1 MTERIAKL
9 KAYLENRE
17 HRVNRR
23 KLTEEELAVILP
35 QIRNRDLTYMQ
46 RHTLRLKLFL
56 ETETPVLLPYT
67 QVYGLRTIEYFPDI
81 YSPEELEE
89 IKTTHYVH
97 EKGKVTNLSWAVK
110 SVLTEGLEGR
120 RSRLLNGKRED
131 EEFVTLAGETI
142 DIVEQFAD
150 RYAEAITAAGNAE
163 AGAALSRA
171 IRTGAKTMSE
181 AFQVFRI
188 LHFAVWASDCYHNT
202 VGRFDQW
209 LLPFYRHDIENGI
222 ETQESALEKIEDFF
236 LSFNWDSDL
245 YYSLAWGDNGQ
256 SLVLGGLLRDGSSG
270 INELT
275 KLALIAAREV
285 RQIDPKINLRVDKNT
300 PIELFELGTEL
311 TKIGLGFP
319 QYANDDV
326 VIPCLE
332 YWGYAPEDA
341 RNYAIAACWEFI
353 VPENA
358 MDIPNINGVP
368 MAEIIRNVIVEKLDT
383 CDSLD
388 ALMEH
393 VRAAVTERAQT
404 MASVVKNLHLE
415 PAPLLSLLMGDCAD
429 NGRDI
434 SAGARYNNIGF
445 HGTGLSCAA
454 DQLAAVDSMIFRTG
468 RITKERLL
476 TGIDN
481 NFENDKEL
489 KWLLRHEADKMGRD
503 DAANEI
509 GNQLLHIF
517 ADAVQGLQNER
528 GGIVRAGTG
537 SAMYYVWHS
546 QHLPATADGRAAG
559 EYLPANFSP
568 SLFLTKAGPLSALL
582 GFSSDALKRT
592 SNGGPMTLELHDSVF
607 KDEQSVSKVA
617 QLVRAYILAGGHQL
631 QLNAVNAEKLRAAQL
646 EPEKHQDLIVR
657 VWGWSGHF
665 VELDKCYQDQV
676 LSRVEYK
683 ELS

>member
-1 MTERIAKL
+1 MTERIARM

-17 HRVNRR
+17 HRKFRR
-23 KLTEEELAVILP
+23 KLTEEELSVILP
-35 QIRNRDLTYMQ
+35 QIRNRDLSYMQ

-56 ETETPVLLPYT
+56 EAETPVLLPDT
-67 QVYGLRTIEYFPDI
+67 QVFGLRTIEYFPDI

-89 IKTTHYVH
+89 IKKTHYVH
-97 EKGKVTNLSWAVK
+97 EKGKVTNLSWAVET
-110 SVLTEGLEGR
+110 VLTEGLEGR
-120 RSRLLNGKRED
+120 RRRLLNGARAD
-131 EEFVTLAGETI
+131 AEFVRLASETI
-142 DIVEQFAD
+142 DIVEAFAD
-150 RYAEAITAAGNAE
+150 RYAEKMQQSGFAE
-163 AGAALSRA
+163 AAAALSRA
-171 IRTGAKTMSE
+171 IRTGAETMAE

-209 LLPFYRHDIENGI
+209 LLPFYRHDLEKGI
-222 ETQESALEKIEDFF
+222 ETKESALEKIEDFF

-256 SLVLGGLLRDGSSG
+256 SLVLGGLLKDGKNG

-275 KLALIAAREV
+275 EMALVAAREV

-300 PIELFELGTEL
+300 PIALYELATEL

-358 MDIPNINGVP
+358 MDIPNVNGVP
-368 MAEIIRNVIVEKLDT
+368 MAEIVHQVITENLNN

-388 ALMEH
+388 ELMEH
-393 VRAAVTERAQT
+393 VRAAIRTRAVS
-404 MASVVKNLHLE
+404 MASVFKNLHLE
-415 PAPLLSLLMGDCAD
+415 PAPLLSLLMGNCAD
-429 NGRDI
+429 EGRDI
-434 SAGARYNNIGF
+434 SAGAKYNNIGF

-468 RITKERLL
+468 RISKERLL
-476 TGIDN
+476 TGLAG

-489 KWLLRHEADKMGRD
+489 KWLLRNEADKMGRD
-503 DAANEI
+503 DTANAI
-509 GNQLLHIF
+509 GNRLLHFF
-517 ADAVQGLQNER
+517 ADAVQDLKNER

-546 QHLPATADGRAAG
+546 ENLPATADGRGAG
-559 EYLPANFSP
+559 EFLPANFSP
-568 SLFLTKAGPLSALL
+568 SLFLTKAGPLSVLL
-582 GFSSDALKRT
+582 GFSPDALKRT

-607 KDEQSVSKVA
+607 RDEQSVGKVA
-617 QLVRAYILAGGHQL
+617 RLVQAYILAGGHQL
-631 QLNAVNAEKLRAAQL
+631 QLNAVNAEKLRAAQR

-683 ELS
+683 EL

>member
-1 MTERIAKL
+1 MTERIKKL
-9 KAYLENRE
+9 KEYLENRE
-17 HRVNRR
+17 HRVHRR

-35 QIRNRDLTYMQ
+35 QIRNQRLSYME

-56 ETETPVLLPYT
+56 ELEQPILLPYT
-67 QVYGLRTIEYFPDI
+67 EVYGLRTIEYFPDI
-81 YSPEELEE
+81 YSEEELNE
-89 IKTTHYVH
+89 IKKTHYVH
-97 EKGKVTNLSWAVK
+97 EKGKVTNLSWAVET
-110 SVLTEGLEGR
+110 VLTEGLEGR
-120 RSRLLNGKRED
+120 RDRLLKGKKAD
-131 EEFVTLAGETI
+131 EEFVRFASETI
-142 DIVEQFAD
+142 DIVEAFAD
-150 RYAEAITAAGNAE
+150 RYAVAIAESGKPE

-171 IRTGAKTMSE
+171 IRYGAKTMAE

-209 LLPFYRHDIENGI
+209 LMPFYKHDIENGI
-222 ETQESALEKIEDFF
+222 ETKESALEKIEDFF

-256 SLVLGGLLRDGSSG
+256 SLVLGGKLKDGSCAL
-270 INELT
+270 NEIT
-275 KLALIAAREV
+275 ELALVAAREV
-285 RQIDPKINLRVDKNT
+285 RQIDPKVNLRVDKDT
-300 PIELFELGTEL
+300 PIEIYELATEL

-332 YWGYAPEDA
+332 YWGYEPEDA

-368 MAEIIRNVIVEKLDT
+368 MAEIVHDVIEEHLCD
-383 CDSLD
+383 CDSLEE
-388 ALMEH
+388 LMVH
-393 VRAAVTERAQT
+393 VKVSLTKRAVE

-415 PAPLLSLLMGDCAD
+415 PAPILSILMGDCVD
-429 NGRDI
+429 EGKDI
-434 SAGARYNNIGF
+434 SAGAKYNNIGF

-454 DQLAAVDSMIFRTG
+454 DQLAAVDSMIFRSG
-468 RITKERLL
+468 KIEKERLL
-476 TGIDN
+476 KGLAD

-489 KWLLRHEADKMGRD
+489 RWMLRNEADKMGRD
-503 DAANEI
+503 DTANDI
-509 GNQLLHIF
+509 GNELLNIF
-517 ADAVQGLQNER
+517 ADAVQGLKNER

-546 QHLPATADGRAAG
+546 RDLPATADGRDAG
-559 EYLPANFSP
+559 AYLPANFSP
-568 SLFLTKAGPLSALL
+568 SLFLTKAGPLSALM
-582 GFSSDALKRT
+582 GFSSEALKRT

-607 KDEQSVSKVA
+607 KDEQSISKVA

-631 QLNAVNAEKLRAAQL
+631 QLNSVNAEKLRAAQL

-665 VELDKCYQDQV
+665 VELDRCYQDQV

-683 ELS
+683 EL

>member
-1 MTERIAKL
+1 MTERIARL
-9 KAYLENRE
+9 KACLENRE
-17 HRVNRR
+17 HRKYRR
-23 KLTEEELAVILP
+23 KLTDDELAVILP
-35 QIRNRDLTYMQ
+35 RIRDTSRSYME
-46 RHTLRLKLFL
+46 RHTLRLRLFL
-56 ETETPVLLPYT
+56 ETETPVLLPDT
-67 QVYGLRTIEYFPDI
+67 QVFGLRTIEHFPDI
-81 YSPEELEE
+81 YSDDELNE
-89 IKTTHYVH
+89 IKKTHYVH
-97 EKGKVTNLSWAVK
+97 EKGKVTNLAWAVEA
-110 SVLTEGLEGR
+110 VLIEGLEGR
-120 RSRLLNGKRED
+120 RSRLLSGKRED
-131 EEFVTLAGETI
+131 EEFVRLGCETV
-142 DIVEQFAD
+142 DIVEAFAD
-150 RYAEAITAAGNAE
+150 RYADAMIGAGYTD
-163 AGAALSRA
+163 AGEALSRA
-171 IRTGAKTMSE
+171 IRTGAKTMAE

-202 VGRFDQW
+202 VGRFDRW
-209 LLPFYRHDIENGI
+209 LLPFYRHDIDAGI
-222 ETQESALEKIEDFF
+222 ETKESALEKIEDFF

-256 SLVLGGLLRDGSSG
+256 SLVLGGLLPDGSCG

-275 KLALIAAREV
+275 ELALIAAREV

-300 PIELFELGTEL
+300 PLAIYELATEL

-353 VPENA
+353 VPEVA

-368 MAEIIRNVIVEKLDT
+368 MAEIVRTAIMEHLCD
-383 CDSLD
+383 CDSTD
-388 ALMEH
+388 ALLAI
-393 VRAAVTERAQT
+393 VFDAIRERAT
-404 MASVVKNLHLE
+404 SMASVVKNLYLE
-415 PAPLLSLLMGDCAD
+415 PSPLLSLLMRDCAD

-434 SAGARYNNIGF
+434 SAGAKYNNIGF

-454 DQLAAVDSMIFRTG
+454 DQIAAVDSMIFRTG

-476 TGIDN
+476 HGMETD
-481 NFENDKEL
+481 FADDTEL
-489 KWLLRHEADKMGRD
+489 RYLLRNEADKMGRD

-509 GNQLLHIF
+509 GNKLLHVF
-517 ADAVQGLQNER
+517 ADAFEGLKNER

-546 QHLPATADGRAAG
+546 RDLGATADGRAAG
-559 EYLPANFSP
+559 EYLPCNFSP
-568 SLFLTKAGPLSALL
+568 SLFLTNSGPLSVLL
-582 GFSSDALKRT
+582 GFSLDALKRT

-607 KDEQSVSKVA
+607 REESSIRKVA
-617 QLVRAYILAGGHQL
+617 ELVRAYILSGGHQL

-646 EPEKHQDLIVR
+646 DPEKHQDLIVR

-665 VELDKCYQDQV
+665 VELDRCYQDQV
-676 LSRVEYK
+676 LSRVEYRQI
-683 ELS
+683 

>member
-1 MTERIAKL
+1 MTERIKKL
-9 KAYLENRE
+9 KAALENRE
-17 HRVNRR
+17 HRVHRR
-23 KLTEEELAVILP
+23 KLTEEELSVILP
-35 QIRNRDLTYMQ
+35 QIRNRALTYME

-56 ETETPVLLPYT
+56 ELEQPVLLPGT
-67 QVYGLRTIEYFPDI
+67 EVYGLRTIEYFPDI
-81 YSPEELEE
+81 YSEEELEE
-89 IKTTHYVH
+89 IKKTHYVH
-97 EKGKVTNLSWAVK
+97 EKGKVTNLSWAVET
-110 SVLTEGLEGR
+110 VLTEGLEGR
-120 RSRLLNGKRED
+120 RARLLNGARAD
-131 EEFVTLAGETI
+131 EEFVRLAGETI
-142 DIVEQFAD
+142 DIVEAFAD
-150 RYAEAITAAGNAE
+150 RYAAAITESGKPDAGE
-163 AGAALSRA
+163 ALSRA
-171 IRTGAKTMSE
+171 VRFGAKTMAE

-209 LLPFYRHDIENGI
+209 LLPFYRHDLENGI
-222 ETQESALEKIEDFF
+222 ETKESALEKIEDFF

-256 SLVLGGLLRDGSSG
+256 SLVLGGCLRDSTCAV
-270 INELT
+270 NEIT
-275 KLALIAAREV
+275 ELALIAAREV

-300 PIELFELGTEL
+300 PIELYELATEL

-332 YWGYAPEDA
+332 YWGYEPEDA

-368 MAEIIRNVIVEKLDT
+368 LAEIVHDVIEAHLMECDT
-383 CDSLD
+383 LEELMAFVKD
-388 ALMEH
+388 ALTK
-393 VRAAVTERAQT
+393 RAID

-415 PAPLLSLLMGDCAD
+415 PAPLLSLLMGTCAD
-429 NGRDI
+429 EGKDI
-434 SAGARYNNIGF
+434 SAGAKYNNIGF
-445 HGTGLSCAA
+445 HGTGLSSAA

-468 RITKERLL
+468 KIEKERLL
-476 TGIDN
+476 KGLS
-481 NFENDKEL
+481 ENYQNDREL
-489 KWLLRHEADKMGRD
+489 RWMLRNEADKMGRD
-503 DAANEI
+503 ESANEI
-509 GNQLLHIF
+509 GNRLLHIF
-517 ADAVQGLQNER
+517 ADAVEGLRNER

-546 QHLPATADGRAAG
+546 RDLPATADGRDAG

-631 QLNAVNAEKLRAAQL
+631 QLNSVNAEKLRAAQL

-665 VELDKCYQDQV
+665 VELDRCYQDQV

-683 ELS
+683 EL

>member
-1 MTERIAKL
+1 MTERIKKL
-9 KAYLENRE
+9 KEYLENRE
-17 HRVNRR
+17 HRVHRR

-35 QIRNRDLTYMQ
+35 QIRNQRLSYME

-56 ETETPVLLPYT
+56 ELEQPILLPYT
-67 QVYGLRTIEYFPDI
+67 EVYGLRTIEYFPDI
-81 YSPEELEE
+81 YSEEELNE
-89 IKTTHYVH
+89 IKKTHYVH
-97 EKGKVTNLSWAVK
+97 EKGKVTNLSWAVET
-110 SVLTEGLEGR
+110 VLTEGLEGR
-120 RSRLLNGKRED
+120 RERLLKGKKAD
-131 EEFVTLAGETI
+131 EEFVKFAAETI
-142 DIVEQFAD
+142 DIVEVFAD
-150 RYAEAITAAGNAE
+150 RYAAAIAESGKPE

-171 IRTGAKTMSE
+171 IRYGANTMAE

-202 VGRFDQW
+202 AGRFDQW
-209 LLPFYRHDIENGI
+209 LMPFYKHDIENGI
-222 ETQESALEKIEDFF
+222 ETKESALEKIEDFF

-256 SLVLGGLLRDGSSG
+256 SLVLGGKLKDGSCAL
-270 INELT
+270 NEIT
-275 KLALIAAREV
+275 ELALIAAREV
-285 RQIDPKINLRVDKNT
+285 RQIDPKVNLRVDKDT
-300 PIELFELGTEL
+300 PIEIYELATEL

-332 YWGYAPEDA
+332 YWGYEPEDA

-368 MAEIIRNVIVEKLDT
+368 MAEIVHDVIEEHLCD
-383 CDSLD
+383 CDSLEE
-388 ALMEH
+388 LMAY
-393 VRAAVTERAQT
+393 VKASLTKRAVE

-415 PAPLLSLLMGDCAD
+415 PAPILSILMGDCVD
-429 NGRDI
+429 EGKDI
-434 SAGARYNNIGF
+434 SAGAKYNNIGF

-454 DQLAAVDSMIFRTG
+454 DQLAAVDSMIFRSG
-468 RITKERLL
+468 KIEKERLL
-476 TGIDN
+476 KGLADD
-481 NFENDKEL
+481 FENDKEL
-489 KWLLRHEADKMGRD
+489 RWMLRNEADKMGRD
-503 DAANEI
+503 DTANEI
-509 GNQLLHIF
+509 GNELLNIF
-517 ADAVQGLQNER
+517 ADAVQGLKNER

-546 QHLPATADGRAAG
+546 RDLPATADGRDAG
-559 EYLPANFSP
+559 AYLPANFSP
-568 SLFLTKAGPLSALL
+568 SLFLTKAGPLSALM
-582 GFSSDALKRT
+582 GFSSEALKRT

-607 KDEQSVSKVA
+607 KDEQSISKVA

-631 QLNAVNAEKLRAAQL
+631 QLNSVNAEKLRAAQL

-665 VELDKCYQDQV
+665 VELDRCYQDQV

-683 ELS
+683 EL

>member
-1 MTERIAKL
+1 MTERIEKL

-17 HRVNRR
+17 HRKYRR
-23 KLTEEELAVILP
+23 DLTEEELAQILP
-35 QIRNRDLTYMQ
+35 QIRNQNLTYMQ
-46 RHTLRLKLFL
+46 RHTLRLRLFL
-56 ETETPVLLPYT
+56 ELETPVLLPYT
-67 QVYGLRTIEYFPDI
+67 HVYGLRTIKYFPDI
-81 YSPEELEE
+81 YSEEELAE
-89 IKTTHYVH
+89 IKKEHYVH
-97 EKGKVTNLSWAVK
+97 EKGKVTNLAWAAEA
-110 SVLTEGLEGR
+110 VLTEGLEGR
-120 RSRLLNGKRED
+120 RTRLLNGARED
-131 EEFVTLAGETI
+131 EEFVQQAGETI
-142 DIVEQFAD
+142 DMIEAFAD
-150 RYAEAITAAGNAE
+150 RYAAAIAE
-163 AGAALSRA
+163 NGAPEEGAALSRA
-171 IRTGAKTMSE
+171 IRTGAETMAE

-188 LHFAVWASDCYHNT
+188 LHFAIWCSDCYHNT

-209 LLPFYRHDIENGI
+209 LLPFYRKDLARGI
-222 ETQESALEKIEDFF
+222 ETKESALEKIEDFF

-256 SLVLGGLLRDGSSG
+256 SLVLGGLLPDGSNG
-270 INELT
+270 VNELT
-275 KLALIAAREV
+275 ELALIAAREI

-300 PIELFELGTEL
+300 PIELYELATEL

-368 MAEIIRNVIVEKLDT
+368 MAEIIRNTITAHLNE
-383 CDSLD
+383 CDDLET
-388 ALMEH
+388 LMGF
-393 VRAAVTERAQT
+393 VREAIRERAVA

-429 NGRDI
+429 RGRDI
-434 SAGARYNNIGF
+434 SCGAKYNNIGF

-454 DQLAAVDSMIFRTG
+454 DQLAAVDSMIFRSG
-468 RITKERLL
+468 KVTKERLL
-476 TGIDN
+476 RGMET
-481 NFENDKEL
+481 NFANDAEL
-489 KWLLRHEADKMGRD
+489 KWMLRNEADKMGRD
-503 DAANEI
+503 DTANEI
-509 GNQLLHIF
+509 GNQLLHAF
-517 ADAVQGLQNER
+517 ADAFEGLKNER
-528 GGIVRAGTG
+528 GGVVRAGTG

-546 QHLPATADGRAAG
+546 RDLPATADGRTAG
-559 EYLPANFSP
+559 EYLPCNFSP
-568 SLFLTKAGPLSALL
+568 ALFLTKSGPLSVLL
-582 GFSSDALKRT
+582 GFSPDALKRT
-592 SNGGPMTLELHDSVF
+592 SNGGPMTLELHDTVF
-607 KDEQSVSKVA
+607 RDDSGVKKVA

-683 ELS
+683 EL